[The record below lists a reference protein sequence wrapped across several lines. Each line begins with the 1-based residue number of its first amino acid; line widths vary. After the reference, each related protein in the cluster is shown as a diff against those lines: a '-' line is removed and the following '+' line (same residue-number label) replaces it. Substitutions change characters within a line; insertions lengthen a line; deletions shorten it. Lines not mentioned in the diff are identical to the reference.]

1 MEENIGMAQKERK
14 RVARGVHGQ
23 VSKKISGWHR
33 KKKKG
38 RHEVH
43 MRNCLRKRR
52 GTKSKRR
59 RRKSGKRCTRASV
72 EENIGV
78 AQKKEERAARG
89 AHEESSKKT
98 WMDKEQTKKKEKE
111 KEKKKRKEEHGQVK
125 KTLRWHRRK
134 EKERQEVYTRYCL
147 RKRGGKKSKQK
158 KTARGAYGELSNK
171 TWRVEGQRA
180 NEGEEEKK
188 WQEVQQVWKKTLRW
202 HRRKEKERQ
211 EVYTRYCLRKRGG
224 TKSKKKRAARG
235 AYGVL
240 SKKTWRDKE
249 QTKKKKK
256 KNGRR
261 FSKCGRKLW
270 GGTEGR
276 KKSGKVH
283 PRNRLRKLGGT
294 KSKRRRRRRRR
305 RSGKRNTGK

>member
-1 MEENIGMAQKERK
+1 
-14 RVARGVHGQ
+14 
-23 VSKKISGWHR
+23 
-33 KKKKG
+33 
-38 RHEVH
+38 
-43 MRNCLRKRR
+43 
-52 GTKSKRR
+52 
-59 RRKSGKRCTRASV
+59 
-72 EENIGV
+72 V

-111 KEKKKRKEEHGQVK
+111 KEKKKKKRKEEHGQVK

-224 TKSKKKRAARG
+224 TKSKKK
-235 AYGVL
+235 
-240 SKKTWRDKE
+240 
-249 QTKKKKK
+249 
-256 KNGRR
+256 
-261 FSKCGRKLW
+261 
-270 GGTEGR
+270 
-276 KKSGKVH
+276 KSGKRCIRGIVEENVEGQ
-283 PRNRLRKLGGT
+283 RANEEEEEKKWQEVQQVWKKTLGWH
-294 KSKRRRRRRRR
+294 RREKKERQGA
-305 RSGKRNTGK
+305 SEESP